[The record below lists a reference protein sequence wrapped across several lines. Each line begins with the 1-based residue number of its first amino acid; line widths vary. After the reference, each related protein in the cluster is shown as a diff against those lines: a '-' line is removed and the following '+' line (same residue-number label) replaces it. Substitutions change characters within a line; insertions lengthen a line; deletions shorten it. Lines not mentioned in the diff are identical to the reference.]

1 MEGAIISFHSFL
13 SAAFAL
19 TPKSFTAAKGAKPM
33 DNTTNFFHYKVFLK
47 TSIFHP
53 HFRSSY
59 VCDMKQVMANQ
70 EAVDIAR
77 RIKDPL
83 KAAKQLITEA
93 LEKESK
99 DDISCIVVRFR

>member
-1 MEGAIISFHSFL
+1 
-13 SAAFAL
+13 
-19 TPKSFTAAKGAKPM
+19 
-33 DNTTNFFHYKVFLK
+33 
-47 TSIFHP
+47 
-53 HFRSSY
+53 
-59 VCDMKQVMANQ
+59 MKQVMTNE

-93 LEKESK
+93 LQKESK